1 MGGSIVKKNH
11 GVLFLL
17 VCLLTHACSVSAD
30 TPEKTKVRSSVLA
43 GSWYTES
50 KTALTK
56 QIDGYLKNV
65 PSASENASRV
75 RALIAPHAG
84 YDWSGQT
91 AAYSYKAIQG
101 ASYKRVILL
110 GPSHRTHFRG
120 GSIADVEAYETPLG
134 QVPLDRTACDSLLTS
149 PAIGNHKDAHTQEH
163 SLEIQLPFLQRTLK
177 DFQLIPIVIS
187 ELTIDD
193 CKEIANRIRPLLDA
207 DTLLVVSSDFTHQGP
222 RFAYQPFK
230 TDIKKN
236 VQRLDFAAVNHIL
249 NLDVRGFWA
258 FTDGTRATIC
268 GRNPIKIAMLALP
281 VQTQVEF
288 THYETSGDKQN
299 DYKETVSYCSLVFRE
314 RSDYLN
320 EEETAL
326 AIEIARKTLEQ
337 TFQSKKSHR
346 IHAPGRENHTPAK
359 RKKRRLRYTA

>member
-1 MGGSIVKKNH
+1 MKKNH

-56 QIDGYLKNV
+56 QIDGYLKNI

-110 GPSHRTHFRG
+110 GPSHRTGHISGAVR
-120 GSIADVEAYETPLG
+120 SRMWKHTKRRWG

-163 SLEIQLPFLQRTLK
+163 SLEIQLPFPPTDAERFPINSHRHQRT
-177 DFQLIPIVIS
+177 
-187 ELTIDD
+187 
-193 CKEIANRIRPLLDA
+193 
-207 DTLLVVSSDFTHQGP
+207 H
-222 RFAYQPFK
+222 
-230 TDIKKN
+230 
-236 VQRLDFAAVNHIL
+236 
-249 NLDVRGFWA
+249 
-258 FTDGTRATIC
+258 
-268 GRNPIKIAMLALP
+268 
-281 VQTQVEF
+281 
-288 THYETSGDKQN
+288 
-299 DYKETVSYCSLVFRE
+299 
-314 RSDYLN
+314 
-320 EEETAL
+320 
-326 AIEIARKTLEQ
+326 
-337 TFQSKKSHR
+337 HR
-346 IHAPGRENHTPAK
+346 
-359 RKKRRLRYTA
+359 